1 MMNTYW
7 KIPGTRWIGYSLLAI
22 WLSTPQSGIAQ
33 LRNQSTQTTP
43 PPMERRASA
52 SRAIN
57 GRLQLGMMNTKRL
70 LARAKQLTLAAI
82 HENAIR
88 FGLADLDLS
97 NATAYINAVDT
108 LILDPALGGL
118 AEVDIEYPGQIRVG
132 PEYAVDLDIDDEVI
146 LLLAHELTHVAARD
160 EHFLPIID
168 SVAEVVRRMAGVQP
182 TRDQVEDLTCDYIG
196 EQALK
201 QFVRESP
208 GSESIGNRLS
218 ETLGYE
224 DERDE
229 GDEEHLDH
237 EAMLKSW
244 LALDPELGSLI
255 PHLSA
260 SR

>member
-1 MMNTYW
+1 MNTHW
-7 KIPGTRWIGYSLLAI
+7 KFPGIRWIGYSLIAI
-22 WLSTPQSGIAQ
+22 GLSAPQAGIGQ
-33 LRNQSTQTTP
+33 LRNTSRKVAP
-43 PPMERRASA
+43 PAE
-52 SRAIN
+52 SRVAVGRVMS
-57 GRLQLGMMNTKRL
+57 GRLQLAMMNTKRH

-88 FGLADLDLS
+88 FGLTDIDLS
-97 NATAYINAVDT
+97 RATAYIDAVDT

-118 AEVDIEYPGQIRVG
+118 AEVDVEYPGQIRIG

-160 EHFLPIID
+160 ENFISIID
-168 SVAEVVRRMAGVQP
+168 SVAEVVRRTAGVHP

-224 DERDE
+224 DEMDE
-229 GDEEHLDH
+229 GDEEHLNH

-244 LALDPELGSLI
+244 LALDPELESLL